1 MSIQSMLRC
10 STCALTLYFTKK
22 NPKHPN
28 SGESRCE
35 IGDVP
40 LNRVG
45 MCMVTFLLNIMLCT
59 SKANSFIYLFIYFLK
74 TFWGTKRKKNQ
85 IDRHEGHVAKQS
97 ICGMYGYSPHCTSYT
112 TPLKD
117 PCRLPTWIH
126 DWIKMMILQ
135 WET

>member
-1 MSIQSMLRC
+1 MLRC
-10 STCALTLYFTKK
+10 STCALTLYFTNK

-59 SKANSFIYLFIYFLK
+59 SKAISFIYLFIYFFL
-74 TFWGTKRKKNQ
+74 TF
-85 IDRHEGHVAKQS
+85 
-97 ICGMYGYSPHCTSYT
+97 
-112 TPLKD
+112 
-117 PCRLPTWIH
+117 
-126 DWIKMMILQ
+126 
-135 WET
+135 